1 MRAFIVSILAFT
13 FIATP
18 VMAESG
24 AESGAA
30 PVTGRLAVVPQAL
43 TLDNPGVAE
52 VSADRLILT
61 APKGSDLYTSAEGGH
76 GALTAPRVTFPVEGD
91 FIFSARAEAPFA
103 ADYDGPGL
111 VLWNGDDYWAKLLFE
126 RIDENHSVV
135 SSSFATPVS
144 DNSYHTRVP
153 GDVHTVWLKIVR
165 AGRKVLFY
173 TSLDGKNWQ
182 ILRDFAV
189 DPARP
194 LQVGFL
200 SQSPLGEA
208 FTATFS
214 DIRFEAKTFKDYW
227 QGE

>member
-1 MRAFIVSILAFT
+1 MRAFIISIIAF
-13 FIATP
+13 ATISAP
-18 VMAESG
+18 VMAE
-24 AESGAA
+24 
-30 PVTGRLAVVPQAL
+30 PVAGQLKGLPSAL
-43 TLDNPGVAE
+43 TLDNPGKAE
-52 VSADRLILT
+52 VSGDRLVLI
-61 APKGSDLYTSAEGGH
+61 APKGSDLYTSADGGH
-76 GALTAPRVTFPVEGD
+76 GTLTAPRVTFPADGD
-91 FIFSARAEAPFA
+91 FIFSAKAEAPFA
-103 ADYDGPGL
+103 ANYDGPGL

-126 RIDENHSVV
+126 RLDESHSVV

-153 GDVHTVWLKIVR
+153 GDVRTIWLKIVR
-165 AGRKVLFY
+165 AGRSVYFY

-200 SQSPLGEA
+200 SQSPLGEQ
-208 FTATFS
+208 FTASFS
-214 DIRFEAKTFKDYW
+214 DVRFETKTFKDYW

>member
-1 MRAFIVSILAFT
+1 MRAFWLSIFAAAALASP
-13 FIATP
+13 ALAEP
-18 VMAESG
+18 VK
-24 AESGAA
+24 
-30 PVTGRLAVVPQAL
+30 GRLAVLPSAL
-43 TLDNPGVAE
+43 TLDNPGKAA
-52 VSADRLILT
+52 VSGDRLILT
-61 APKGSDLYTSAEGGH
+61 APKGSDLYTSADGGH
-76 GALTAPRVTFPVEGD
+76 GTLTAPRVTFPAEGD
-91 FIFSARAEAPFA
+91 FIFSAKAEAPFTA
-103 ADYDGPGL
+103 NYDGPGL

-126 RIDENHSVV
+126 RLDENHSVV

-144 DNSYHTRVP
+144 DNSYHTRLS

-165 AGRKVLFY
+165 AGRSVYFY
-173 TSLDGKNWQ
+173 TSLDGKDWQ

-200 SQSPLGEA
+200 SQSPLGDQ

-214 DIRFEAKTFKDYW
+214 DIRFEAKTFKSYW